1 MSGSLGDMGN
11 LLRQAQE
18 MQRELD
24 RVKETLRQQT
34 VQGSAGGGVVRIEI
48 SADRADVRAV
58 TIAPEVLRHAD
69 KGMLEDLV
77 ATALRDALRR
87 SEQVA
92 GEAMS
97 KITGGLNLPG
107 LF

>member
-24 RVKETLRQQT
+24 RVREELRNHT
-34 VQGSAGGGVVRIEI
+34 VQGTAGGGVVSVELT
-48 SADRADVRAV
+48 ADRQDVKRV
-58 TIAPEVLRHAD
+58 VISPDVLRSGDH
-69 KGMLEDLV
+69 GMIEDLV
-77 ATALRDALRR
+77 LTALRDGLRKAEELS
-87 SEQVA
+87 SEK
-92 GEAMS
+92 MS
-97 KITGGLNLPG
+97 RVTGGMNLPG